1 MPLRVGVLGLGEAG
15 SLVAADLVRAGV
27 DVAGYDPRVPV
38 LDGVPTVG
46 SESEAARGREVVLA
60 LTAAEDAPTALA
72 NALPGVVAGALYA
85 DLSTAPDALKRTLSA
100 ECDSAGVE
108 FADVAI
114 MSPVPGRG
122 VRAPMLVSGG
132 GADRFAALVAGLGGT
147 VSVVPGGPG
156 EAARRKLLRSVFYK
170 GMGAALVEAH
180 EAATAAGLGDWLL
193 DHLAGELEGMGR
205 ETATRLL
212 DGSHVHA
219 VRRAAEMA
227 AAGEVVRGLGVPSP
241 VSDAARA
248 VLARLARPPRDDAE
262 VEQ

>member
-15 SLVAADLVRAGV
+15 SLVAADLVRAGA
-27 DVAGYDPRVPV
+27 DVAGYDPRVPT
-38 LDGVPTVG
+38 LPGVPTVG

-60 LTAAEDAPTALA
+60 LTAWEDAPTALA
-72 NALPGVVAGALYA
+72 NALPGVDPGVLYA
-85 DLSTAPDALKRTLSA
+85 DLATGPDGLKRRLA
-100 ECDSAGVE
+100 ARCGAAGVE

-132 GADRFAALVAGLGGT
+132 GAERFAAALTGLGGT

-193 DHLAGELEGMGR
+193 DHVAGELEEMGR

-212 DGSHVHA
+212 EGSRVHA
-219 VRRAAEMA
+219 VRREAEMA
-227 AAGEVVRGLGVPSP
+227 AAGEMVRGLGVPSP

-248 VLARLARPPRDDAE
+248 VLARLARTSRDGAE
-262 VEQ
+262 VER